1 LLLRIAMPFHPKAAA
16 WVKGRKNLFSKLEKL
31 RNQGPFVWI
40 HCASLGEFEQGRPV
54 MEAIRKHYPGH
65 KLLLTFFSPSGYEHQ
80 KDYAGADF
88 VTYLPMD
95 GPRNAKRFI
104 EIVQPSLVIFV
115 KYEFWFYY
123 LKKIQYRNIPLL
135 LISASF
141 RPSMSF
147 FHWYGMLS
155 RKMITRFNRIFV
167 QDGESQQLLERIGIR
182 DNVEIGGDTRF
193 DRVISIADQT
203 EPIESVHA
211 LLNHRRTIVL
221 GSSWPADEQLWSF
234 MQPWCQDRNI
244 LLVIAPHEVDDA
256 HLTDLL
262 KLFPKAQLFSA
273 LNSETAIESDVL
285 IIDRIGLL
293 SSLYRYGWINYVGG
307 GLLNGGVHN
316 VLEAAVYGRPV
327 ITGPHIEKYREAV
340 ELLNA
345 GGLFALSGVETRKE
359 LQELLTG
366 WWADPQIT
374 STIGTAAKNYV
385 RNKTGAVDRIMKYIQ
400 EKRLLT
406 N

>member
-1 LLLRIAMPFHPKAAA
+1 
-16 WVKGRKNLFSKLEKL
+16 
-31 RNQGPFVWI
+31 
-40 HCASLGEFEQGRPV
+40 

-141 RPSMSF
+141 RPNMSF

-167 QDGESQQLLERIGIR
+167 QDAESHQLLERIGIR

-203 EPIESVHA
+203 EPVEPVLA

-221 GSSWPADEQLWSF
+221 GSSWPADEQLWSL
-234 MQPWCQDRNI
+234 MRPWCQDRNI

-262 KLFPKAQLFSA
+262 KLFPMAQLFSA
-273 LNSETAIESDVL
+273 LNSATAIESDVL

-307 GLLNGGVHN
+307 GLESSGVHN

-345 GGLFALSGVETRKE
+345 GGLFALSGVETKKE
-359 LQELLTG
+359 LQEFLTS

-374 STIGTAAKNYV
+374 LTIGTCAENYV
-385 RNKTGAVDRIMKYIQ
+385 RGKTGAVDRIMQYIQ